1 MNHYNEDFK
10 SVFDLLVPRLRKEIQ
25 KLFVSP
31 TLIQQKAIGE
41 LLQGHNTLLIAP
53 TGTGKT
59 EAAITPVFN
68 NFLKL
73 KETQETISGIS
84 IFYLTPLRA
93 LNRDI
98 FQRITQLGKDLGI
111 SVEIRHG
118 DTKQSVRRKQTLSPP
133 NMLISTPE
141 TLQALLTGKRIR
153 NHLRAIKWVIV
164 DEIHELVDSKRGIQ
178 LTIGLERLRE
188 LTETD
193 FQRIGLSATIGSPKI
208 IAQFLQGSSTP
219 VKIISVPFEKDI
231 TITVESPLPS
241 SETMNLTKKLM
252 TTPDTI
258 ARIQRIVELVESHQN
273 VLIFVNTRQQAE
285 ILASRMKL
293 YKPPFQFAVHHGSL
307 SKEVRIESEQKF
319 KEDLKCIIC
328 TSSLELGIDIGSIDY
343 VIQYMSPRQVTR
355 LTQRVGRSGHQIGR
369 RSQGTIICLNEI
381 DDICESI
388 VIARNTILGNLE
400 QIKLHQNALDT
411 LAHQI
416 IGILMDKGQ
425 SSIDEIYAIVTR
437 AYPYKTLTKDLLYD
451 TVRQLSSQKI
461 LYLERNGDV
470 QKKPGIWRNYY
481 SFLTMIPDIPKYK
494 ILDVVRNRRIG
505 TLDEEFVSEHCKINT
520 IFVIRGTPWK
530 ILAIDEDKIEVAEI
544 QDPKSGIPSWIG
556 EMIPVPFKIAQEV
569 GQLRA
574 EIKEALVHN
583 LSKIP
588 VLEHYSLTQNA
599 KKIIIDTIQKHI
611 DNGYLIPDHKT
622 ILIEEL
628 EHNIVIHACF
638 GSLVNETLSR
648 IIASLLS
655 SRVGASIGV
664 RIDPY
669 RIVLSLPRIISP
681 QEIKELLLKIDP
693 AHINPILNITLKKS
707 SLFRYRF
714 FHIAKYFGILKK
726 NARYKDFNL
735 SRFIRIFEGT
745 PVFWETMRTVLN
757 EKLDVPKTLALLHS
771 IKTQEITVQIL
782 KKKTYSPS
790 SFAIPAIQWVTPRD
804 LMIPE
809 RSQFQIQKVV
819 KGRLLNRQIKLVCMY
834 CCNYSSFK
842 TIKLLPEKPE
852 CPKCQSRFL
861 AVLPIEGVNI
871 RRILRL
877 KEQGKKL
884 SKEDRQIFER
894 AQKSANLVL
903 SYGKKAIIA
912 MAGYGIGPTIATR
925 LLAVPYKTEYEFIQA
940 IINAEK
946 QFIKTRPFWNSK

>member
-118 DTKQSVRRKQTLSPP
+118 DTKQSVRRKQTLRPP
-133 NMLISTPE
+133 NMLSSTPE

-319 KEDLKCIIC
+319 KEDLKGIIC
-328 TSSLELGIDIGSIDY
+328 TSSLE
-343 VIQYMSPRQVTR
+343 
-355 LTQRVGRSGHQIGR
+355 
-369 RSQGTIICLNEI
+369 
-381 DDICESI
+381 
-388 VIARNTILGNLE
+388 
-400 QIKLHQNALDT
+400 
-411 LAHQI
+411 
-416 IGILMDKGQ
+416 
-425 SSIDEIYAIVTR
+425 
-437 AYPYKTLTKDLLYD
+437 
-451 TVRQLSSQKI
+451 
-461 LYLERNGDV
+461 
-470 QKKPGIWRNYY
+470 
-481 SFLTMIPDIPKYK
+481 
-494 ILDVVRNRRIG
+494 
-505 TLDEEFVSEHCKINT
+505 
-520 IFVIRGTPWK
+520 
-530 ILAIDEDKIEVAEI
+530 
-544 QDPKSGIPSWIG
+544 
-556 EMIPVPFKIAQEV
+556 
-569 GQLRA
+569 
-574 EIKEALVHN
+574 
-583 LSKIP
+583 
-588 VLEHYSLTQNA
+588 
-599 KKIIIDTIQKHI
+599 
-611 DNGYLIPDHKT
+611 
-622 ILIEEL
+622 
-628 EHNIVIHACF
+628 
-638 GSLVNETLSR
+638 
-648 IIASLLS
+648 
-655 SRVGASIGV
+655 
-664 RIDPY
+664 
-669 RIVLSLPRIISP
+669 
-681 QEIKELLLKIDP
+681 
-693 AHINPILNITLKKS
+693 
-707 SLFRYRF
+707 
-714 FHIAKYFGILKK
+714 
-726 NARYKDFNL
+726 
-735 SRFIRIFEGT
+735 
-745 PVFWETMRTVLN
+745 
-757 EKLDVPKTLALLHS
+757 
-771 IKTQEITVQIL
+771 
-782 KKKTYSPS
+782 
-790 SFAIPAIQWVTPRD
+790 
-804 LMIPE
+804 
-809 RSQFQIQKVV
+809 
-819 KGRLLNRQIKLVCMY
+819 
-834 CCNYSSFK
+834 
-842 TIKLLPEKPE
+842 
-852 CPKCQSRFL
+852 
-861 AVLPIEGVNI
+861 
-871 RRILRL
+871 
-877 KEQGKKL
+877 
-884 SKEDRQIFER
+884 
-894 AQKSANLVL
+894 
-903 SYGKKAIIA
+903 
-912 MAGYGIGPTIATR
+912 
-925 LLAVPYKTEYEFIQA
+925 
-940 IINAEK
+940 
-946 QFIKTRPFWNSK
+946 

>member
-1 MNHYNEDFK
+1 
-10 SVFDLLVPRLRKEIQ
+10 
-25 KLFVSP
+25 
-31 TLIQQKAIGE
+31 
-41 LLQGHNTLLIAP
+41 
-53 TGTGKT
+53 
-59 EAAITPVFN
+59 
-68 NFLKL
+68 
-73 KETQETISGIS
+73 
-84 IFYLTPLRA
+84 
-93 LNRDI
+93 
-98 FQRITQLGKDLGI
+98 
-111 SVEIRHG
+111 
-118 DTKQSVRRKQTLSPP
+118 
-133 NMLISTPE
+133 
-141 TLQALLTGKRIR
+141 
-153 NHLRAIKWVIV
+153 
-164 DEIHELVDSKRGIQ
+164 
-178 LTIGLERLRE
+178 
-188 LTETD
+188 
-193 FQRIGLSATIGSPKI
+193 
-208 IAQFLQGSSTP
+208 
-219 VKIISVPFEKDI
+219 
-231 TITVESPLPS
+231 
-241 SETMNLTKKLM
+241 
-252 TTPDTI
+252 
-258 ARIQRIVELVESHQN
+258 
-273 VLIFVNTRQQAE
+273 
-285 ILASRMKL
+285 
-293 YKPPFQFAVHHGSL
+293 
-307 SKEVRIESEQKF
+307 
-319 KEDLKCIIC
+319 
-328 TSSLELGIDIGSIDY
+328 
-343 VIQYMSPRQVTR
+343 MSPRQVTR

-681 QEIKELLLKIDP
+681 QEIVIVSISVFPHCKI
-693 AHINPILNITLKKS
+693 
-707 SLFRYRF
+707 FR
-714 FHIAKYFGILKK
+714 
-726 NARYKDFNL
+726 
-735 SRFIRIFEGT
+735 
-745 PVFWETMRTVLN
+745 
-757 EKLDVPKTLALLHS
+757 
-771 IKTQEITVQIL
+771 
-782 KKKTYSPS
+782 
-790 SFAIPAIQWVTPRD
+790 
-804 LMIPE
+804 
-809 RSQFQIQKVV
+809 
-819 KGRLLNRQIKLVCMY
+819 
-834 CCNYSSFK
+834 
-842 TIKLLPEKPE
+842 
-852 CPKCQSRFL
+852 
-861 AVLPIEGVNI
+861 
-871 RRILRL
+871 
-877 KEQGKKL
+877 
-884 SKEDRQIFER
+884 
-894 AQKSANLVL
+894 
-903 SYGKKAIIA
+903 
-912 MAGYGIGPTIATR
+912 
-925 LLAVPYKTEYEFIQA
+925 
-940 IINAEK
+940 
-946 QFIKTRPFWNSK
+946 NS